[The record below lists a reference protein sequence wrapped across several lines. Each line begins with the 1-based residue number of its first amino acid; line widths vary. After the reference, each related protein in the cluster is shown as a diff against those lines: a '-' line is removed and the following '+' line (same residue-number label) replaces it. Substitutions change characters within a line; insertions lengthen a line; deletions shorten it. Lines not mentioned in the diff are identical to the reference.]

1 MNLFKRI
8 IEAAVTAI
16 FPKKC
21 IYCGEIID
29 DGEFLCDSC
38 YEAVTEIDGSKRC
51 LSCGTEKK
59 NCDCKR
65 YVFHFAGCVAPFEN
79 DGIVRKIAYSFK
91 FRRKFYYGEFFSQRM
106 ALCVK
111 NELRDVKFDGVC
123 CVPMAL
129 NKRLKRGYN
138 QCEILARQI
147 SEILGLPY
155 IENALTCRK
164 SARSQHELTKEERF
178 RNVRGLYRYRCRN
191 DGKTLLLVDDI
202 KTTGATLDECARQLL
217 FSGAYRV
224 YCVTA
229 LISSGSR
236 QPKQNSLE
244 RNKNGN

>member
-8 IEAAVTAI
+8 IEVAFAAI

-29 DGEFLCDSC
+29 DGEFLCDGC
-38 YEAVTEIDGSKRC
+38 YESVTEVDSSKRC
-51 LSCGTEKK
+51 LSCGMEKK

-65 YVFHFAGCVAPFEN
+65 YVFHFCGCVAPFAN
-79 DGIVRKIAYSFK
+79 DGIIRKIAYSFK
-91 FRRKFYYGEFFSQRM
+91 FRRKFYYGEFFSRRM

-111 NELRDVKFDGVC
+111 NELRDIKFDGVC
-123 CVPMAL
+123 CVPMTL
-129 NKRLKRGYN
+129 KKRLKRGYN
-138 QCEILARQI
+138 QGEILARRV
-147 SEILGLPY
+147 SDILGIPY
-155 IENALTCRK
+155 IENALVCRRNG
-164 SARSQHELTKEERF
+164 RSQHELTKDERF
-178 RNVRGLYRYRCRN
+178 RNVRGLYSYKDRN

-229 LISSGSR
+229 LISLN
-236 QPKQNSLE
+236 KNSSE